1 MKLKVKPKKKIK
13 TMGAINK
20 TDFRE
25 YGKAEQEQAQQVE
38 NSEKK
43 QEE

>member
-1 MKLKVKPKKKIK
+1 
-13 TMGAINK
+13 MGAINK

-25 YGKAEQEQAQQVE
+25 YGKAEEQAQQVE
-38 NSEKK
+38 NNEKK

>member
-1 MKLKVKPKKKIK
+1 
-13 TMGAINK
+13 MGASNK

-25 YGKAEQEQAQQVE
+25 YGKAAEQTQQVE
-38 NSEKK
+38 NNEKK

>member
-1 MKLKVKPKKKIK
+1 
-13 TMGAINK
+13 MGAINK

-25 YGKAEQEQAQQVE
+25 YGKAEKQTQQVE
-38 NSEKK
+38 NNEKK

>member
-1 MKLKVKPKKKIK
+1 
-13 TMGAINK
+13 MGAINK

-25 YGKAEQEQAQQVE
+25 YGKAEKEQAQQVE
-38 NSEKK
+38 NNEKK

>member
-1 MKLKVKPKKKIK
+1 
-13 TMGAINK
+13 MGAINK

-25 YGKAEQEQAQQVE
+25 YGKAEEQTQHVE
-38 NSEKK
+38 NNEKK